1 MFMNQEKIESNRVF
15 KKKISN
21 ILKDPSTKHFLKELS
36 FLILLCPNTMVP
48 FWVHIFKN
56 TNIVIKKRVNAKK

>member
-1 MFMNQEKIESNRVF
+1 MNQKKLNQIEFLKR
-15 KKKISN
+15 KYQI
-21 ILKDPSTKHFLKELS
+21 ILKNPSTKHFLKELS

-56 TNIVIKKRVNAKK
+56 TNNVIKKRVNAKK